1 MFLLRSEWKYF
12 YLVDSMLNSIWKDI
26 NGYVKTAI
34 ESGNLFFFLVIADL
48 LVIVAFLVDFKKC
61 LLHW

>member
-1 MFLLRSEWKYF
+1 MFLLQSEWKYF

-34 ESGNLFFFLVIADL
+34 ESGNLFFVIADL
-48 LVIVAFLVDFKKC
+48 LVIAAFLVDFKKC
-61 LLHW
+61 LFH

>member
-34 ESGNLFFFLVIADL
+34 ESGNLFFFG
-48 LVIVAFLVDFKKC
+48 
-61 LLHW
+61 HS

>member
-1 MFLLRSEWKYF
+1 MPVSAHVNICLTQCVFKYCLMFLLRSEWKYF

-34 ESGNLFFFLVIADL
+34 ESGNLFFF
-48 LVIVAFLVDFKKC
+48 
-61 LLHW
+61 WS